1 MTIADY
7 LSPAL
12 GGVGLTGVPAEL
24 NAALEVPSVG
34 SDGSIQ
40 IPWIALLGTEQRALD
55 GRPEQR
61 AFTTAGTSNDGSE
74 VQKPILQ
81 RLFGMDVAMNLG
93 VSVSEVPVGRHE
105 IPVLTGGVVPAQV
118 KEPDAAA
125 AAVPATFAFTTHKPK
140 RISGKYEL
148 SHELIASVAD
158 VESAIRRDL
167 ADAVKSRMVHLMLND
182 TGPTNAAPQK
192 VQGFLTAIAAQTTA
206 PTAVATFAN
215 YGGAHALN
223 IDGIFSSKETEVGS
237 VVGVDVIQHAAGVY
251 QSGSGESGSEALM
264 RRSMSCLASSYIPD
278 ADSTSHI
285 SNANLFHSAGPNGG
299 GPQMRT
305 DAQISMWS
313 TLSVIRDL
321 YSQASQGIVLTWV
334 GLWDFSVIRAA
345 AYKRQSFQIAT

>member
-1 MTIADY
+1 MTAKQRLMIEQSEKGQKLNELIDLDPATLTDEQRAEMGSLTTRLQQIEPELRAAITLEATEQAQAAGQFSDTADGEQAEIRGLLQRVTIADY

-125 AAVPATFAFTTHKPK
+125 AAVPATFA
-140 RISGKYEL
+140 
-148 SHELIASVAD
+148 
-158 VESAIRRDL
+158 
-167 ADAVKSRMVHLMLND
+167 VH
-182 TGPTNAAPQK
+182 
-192 VQGFLTAIAAQTTA
+192 
-206 PTAVATFAN
+206 
-215 YGGAHALN
+215 H
-223 IDGIFSSKETEVGS
+223 
-237 VVGVDVIQHAAGVY
+237 
-251 QSGSGESGSEALM
+251 
-264 RRSMSCLASSYIPD
+264 
-278 ADSTSHI
+278 
-285 SNANLFHSAGPNGG
+285 
-299 GPQMRT
+299 
-305 DAQISMWS
+305 
-313 TLSVIRDL
+313 
-321 YSQASQGIVLTWV
+321 SQAETNFRKI
-334 GLWDFSVIRAA
+334 
-345 AYKRQSFQIAT
+345 